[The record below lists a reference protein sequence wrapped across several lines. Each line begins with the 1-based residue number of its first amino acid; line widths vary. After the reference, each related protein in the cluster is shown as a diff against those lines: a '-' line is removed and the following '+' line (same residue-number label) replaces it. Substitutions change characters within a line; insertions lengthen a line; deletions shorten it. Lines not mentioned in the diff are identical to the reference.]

1 MLEKTKKVHSAWV
14 AKAEELIPQQTET
27 IVYPKR
33 LVEVKADE
41 AAFQGWK
48 VEETASIDSFKQQ
61 VYKQGDSFVL
71 DFGDH
76 QVGYVTLSIQNIA
89 SNADAP
95 LRLKLTFGEMPCE
108 IGEDFE
114 QYNGWLSRS
123 WLQDEIIT
131 IDILPGTIQL
141 PRRYTF
147 RYMKVEVLSTSIRY
161 HVSFPEIHCTT
172 VSSGDMNAVP
182 PLPDGLSEELKAMD
196 RIALKT
202 LQDCMHTVFEDGPKR
217 DRRLWI
223 GDLRLQALANYET
236 FRSDD
241 LVKRCLYLFAGMP
254 LEEGQ
259 VGACLYEKPS
269 PFIDDIYLYD
279 YALFF
284 VATLYDYYEATKD
297 SETLKELWPIAKLQI
312 EIGLKRLDERGIVK
326 DDDTWYCFLD
336 WHDDLNKQGG
346 AQAVLIYA
354 MRRGMVLAGIMQ
366 DEAAAGWITAELDRV
381 LDAAK
386 THLWDEELQF
396 FISGDQRQVSWATQI
411 WMVLAE
417 VLDADANAKLLERL
431 PLYEEA
437 IGMRTPYLYH
447 HYVEALILSG
457 RKDLA
462 LTQMNA
468 YWGEMMKDGAD
479 TFWEL
484 YNPKDKKESPYG
496 SNLVNSYCHAWSCT
510 PTYFIRKYFME
521 Q

>member
-1 MLEKTKKVHSAWV
+1 MEKTKKVHTEWV
-14 AKAEELIPQQTET
+14 AKAEALIPKLTET
-27 IVYPKR
+27 VVYPKR

-41 AAFQGWK
+41 SAFQGWK
-48 VEETASIDSFKQQ
+48 VEEAGSIDSFKQQ

-76 QVGYVTLSIQNIA
+76 QVGYVTINIQNIA

-123 WLQDEIIT
+123 WLQDEIVT
-131 IDILPGTIQL
+131 IDILPGTLKL

-161 HVSFPEIHCTT
+161 HVSFPEIYCTT
-172 VSSGDMNAVP
+172 VSSGDMNAVA
-182 PLPDGLSEELKAMD
+182 PLPDEVSDELKEMD

-202 LQDCMHTVFEDGPKR
+202 LQDCMQTVFEDGPKR

-254 LEEGQ
+254 LEDGQ
-259 VGACLYEKPS
+259 VGGCLYEKPS

-297 SETLKELWPIAKLQI
+297 SETLTELWPIAKLQI

-326 DDDTWYCFLD
+326 DDESWYCFLD

-354 MRRGMVLAGIMQ
+354 MRRGLKLADIMQ
-366 DEAAAGWITAELDRV
+366 DKAAAAWIDAELDKATE
-381 LDAAK
+381 AAK
-386 THLWDEELQF
+386 THLWDDKLQF
-396 FISGDQRQVSWATQI
+396 FVSGDQRQVSWATQI
-411 WMVLAE
+411 WMALAE
-417 VLDADANAKLLERL
+417 VLDTDANASLLERL
-431 PLYEEA
+431 PAYEEA
-437 IGMRTPYLYH
+437 IGMNTPYLYH

-462 LTQMNA
+462 LEQMNA

-484 YNPKDKKESPYG
+484 YNPKNKKESPYG

-510 PTYFIRKYFME
+510 PTYFIRKYFVE
-521 Q
+521 